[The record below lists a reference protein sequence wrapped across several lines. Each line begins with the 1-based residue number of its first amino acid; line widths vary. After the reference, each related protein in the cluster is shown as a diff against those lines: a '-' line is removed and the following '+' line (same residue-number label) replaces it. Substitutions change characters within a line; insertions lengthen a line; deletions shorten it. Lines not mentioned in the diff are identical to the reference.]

1 METLYK
7 WRVQEKDKRGRIRWR
22 LVRSPMTEETARFW
36 AANNNRIIERVD
48 TAVTAQRPSHPGGGT
63 MTGFAAKVRL

>member
-7 WRVQEKDKRGRIRWR
+7 WRVQEKDRLGRVRWR
-22 LVRSPMTEETARFW
+22 IVKSPMSEDTARFW

-48 TAVTAQRPSHPGGGT
+48 LPVTGQQGSPVMTEAAGWLTATR
-63 MTGFAAKVRL
+63 RN